1 MIAKNTLKKIKHSFG
16 RFISLVAI
24 ILIGVGFYA
33 GIRQSTPA
41 IRDAENRFV
50 KEYNMMDLHL
60 ISTLGFTEED
70 LKEVRKLKSVDLV
83 TAGYSKYVYE
93 GEDVIRVLSIDSYIN
108 RYLLW
113 EGNLPTKQNECLAD
127 SRFYKVGDVISIK
140 EPVSSDDE
148 DSSGKKSDDADSD
161 SSADKDG
168 DKSSDEDDDLS
179 SDEDDDENVE
189 QLTEHKFIVSGVVT
203 SPIYMG
209 TDYGSTNIGNGEL
222 KSYILVKKSVFD
234 IDAYT
239 DLYVTMRKTDEDIP
253 YSDSYNEKLE
263 QLTSE
268 VEAIQSEREKAREDG
283 LYEEAKETAL
293 EEVAKRKEEI
303 EAETRDA
310 VEEEVRA
317 EIDKQ
322 QEETKSK
329 LKEQAGKFGMTFENF
344 IGTLSETVQ
353 EQLSPLTDAQVDVLV
368 DEQMDDALDT
378 AMEEAES
385 TALEEIEIPECKWFV
400 RNRNDEVAN
409 YKILSDQYEEVDSIA
424 DIIPIFFIVIVILMT
439 SNTMSRM
446 IAEERGEMGTL
457 TSLGYSNASIIGGYM
472 IYVFVATIVGVVA
485 GYFIGVNTLPQFV
498 FNCFPISV
506 MSIVVKFSP
515 IMFFGSLAVSFI
527 LMTGVTI
534 FSCMKELIH
543 KPAYLMRPVPPKRGK
558 KLLLER
564 VTGLWKRMTFSWK
577 TTLRNIAR
585 YQRRVLMTV
594 VGVGGC
600 TFLMFI
606 GFALRDCTSTVG
618 NKQFDEIHHYDVMV
632 ILSDDFKSFND
643 IEGGKEKK
651 LKDEGLL
658 KDPLM
663 LRQEMVK
670 VENSEGHSLDVYLQV
685 PDEENA
691 LFEEYYTLREAD
703 PRDAG
708 VKVIDK
714 GQGEKLTLPED
725 GAIITPRIAS
735 ILGCKVGDTI
745 QLVDD
750 EDETVD
756 ILVSGVTENYVSNYV
771 YMSKAAYKRAFR
783 HGVMY
788 NSIVAKNGLA
798 KDSESDTDIGKK
810 LSKRLYKS
818 DDVASVTTT
827 DSVLKKANE
836 SIKGLDAVVVLLVVI
851 ASLLA
856 FTVLYNLT
864 AISISERTREIATLK
879 VLGFTPVE
887 TNDYI
892 YRETIISSII
902 GIVAGLAVGP
912 YLHGKVMDVIAV
924 DNLVFLRELRVPSF
938 LIAACLA
945 MAFTLIMMLVTFIKL
960 FSINMIESLKS
971 VD

>member
-113 EGNLPTKQNECLAD
+113 EGNLPAKQNECLAD

-140 EPVSSDDE
+140 EPVSSEDE
-148 DSSGKKSDDADSD
+148 DSTSKKTDDADSD
-161 SSADKDG
+161 SS
-168 DKSSDEDDDLS
+168 SNDEA
-179 SDEDDDENVE
+179 DEDDDESDE

-239 DLYVTMRKTDEDIP
+239 DLYVTMRKTDEDVP
-253 YSDSYNEKLE
+253 YSDSYNVKLE

-268 VEAIQSEREKAREDG
+268 VEAIQSAREKAREDG
-283 LYEEAKETAL
+283 LYEEAKEKAL

-368 DEQMDDALDT
+368 DDQMDDALDT

-385 TALEEIEIPECKWFV
+385 KALEEIEIPECKWFI

-714 GQGEKLTLPED
+714 GRGEKLTLPED

-735 ILGCKVGDTI
+735 IMGCKVGDSI

-756 ILVSGVTENYVSNYV
+756 VMVSGIAENYVSNYV

-788 NSIVAKNGLA
+788 NSFVAKNGLV
-798 KDSESDTDIGKK
+798 KDSASERDSGKK

-924 DNLVFLRELRVPSF
+924 DNLVFLRELRLPSF
-938 LIAACLA
+938 LIAAGLA